1 MVNQIT
7 EGLFCLADES
17 SRTALRHYSYFLV
30 HRAGNLLFH
39 PLKKTSLL
47 KRHEALFAEHDGVKL
62 QVLTHDAEA
71 SSSCEWI
78 HDRFGAGLYLHD
90 SDAPQVK
97 RKTKCPIAHTFPSGH
112 RIYDGLDA
120 IPLTGHTL
128 GFTAYK
134 LATPG
139 ITFLL
144 TGDFLTPAGEGWIAN
159 VYKLLLPVGIANL
172 KALKDTSFDAVLPN
186 ISKGLG
192 MPPFKLTASERIRA
206 IDQAIA
212 GLTKR

>member
-1 MVNQIT
+1 MNQIT

-78 HDRFGAGLYLHD
+78 HDRFGAGLYLVRVV
-90 SDAPQVK
+90 APDLGGKSYSLGNLVWS
-97 RKTKCPIAHTFPSGH
+97 A
-112 RIYDGLDA
+112 DGKMLYA
-120 IPLTGHTL
+120 SALT
-128 GFTAYK
+128 
-134 LATPG
+134 
-139 ITFLL
+139 
-144 TGDFLTPAGEGWIAN
+144 AGEAARVPVSGLSA
-159 VYKLLLPVGIANL
+159 VKPTRSRCCKLSESIHFCGRRSNGST
-172 KALKDTSFDAVLPN
+172 ALSPGK
-186 ISKGLG
+186 ISG
-192 MPPFKLTASERIRA
+192 S
-206 IDQAIA
+206 
-212 GLTKR
+212 